1 MKTANISGNGKKHS
15 SVFVSAAEA
24 IAAFRRGEML
34 ILVDDEERENEGDLV
49 IAAELATAEAVNFM
63 AVHGRGLVCAAITE
77 ARARQ
82 LNLAPMAK
90 ENSALLGTAFTV
102 SVDARQGTTTGIS
115 AFDRAKTVQA
125 IIDPATVPDDLA
137 RPGHVFPLIA
147 HPGGVLGRP
156 GHTEAVIDLARLSG
170 KNPAGVLCEILDD
183 DGSMARLPKL
193 MELAER
199 FNLKIASVGDLIN
212 HRYKTEKL
220 VKEVTDV
227 HLPTAF
233 GDFRLRLF
241 ENSLN
246 PSEHHLA
253 LIKGDIEGDE
263 PLLTRIHSECLTG
276 DTFASLRCD
285 CGDQLHAALAAIK
298 EAGRG
303 AVLYMRQEGR
313 GIGLANKIRA
323 YKLQDEGKDTVEAN
337 EALGFKADLREYW
350 FAAQMVRELGIKKI
364 RLMTNNPRK
373 VQGLAEYGIEV
384 VERVP
389 LIVDA
394 NAVNE
399 KYLRTKKEKLGH
411 IICSGK
417 N

>member
-1 MKTANISGNGKKHS
+1 
-15 SVFVSAAEA
+15 
-24 IAAFRRGEML
+24 
-34 ILVDDEERENEGDLV
+34 
-49 IAAELATAEAVNFM
+49 
-63 AVHGRGLVCAAITE
+63 
-77 ARARQ
+77 
-82 LNLAPMAK
+82 
-90 ENSALLGTAFTV
+90 
-102 SVDARQGTTTGIS
+102 
-115 AFDRAKTVQA
+115 
-125 IIDPATVPDDLA
+125 
-137 RPGHVFPLIA
+137 
-147 HPGGVLGRP
+147 
-156 GHTEAVIDLARLSG
+156 
-170 KNPAGVLCEILDD
+170 
-183 DGSMARLPKL
+183 
-193 MELAER
+193 
-199 FNLKIASVGDLIN
+199 
-212 HRYKTEKL
+212 
-220 VKEVTDV
+220 V

-253 LIKGDIEGDE
+253 LVKGDIGGNE
-263 PLLTRIHSECLTG
+263 PLLMRIHSECLTG
-276 DTFASLRCD
+276 DTFGSLRCD
-285 CGDQLHAALAAIK
+285 CGDQLHATLAAIE

-350 FAAQMVRELGIKKI
+350 FAAQMIRELGIKKI

-411 IICSGK
+411 IICSGE